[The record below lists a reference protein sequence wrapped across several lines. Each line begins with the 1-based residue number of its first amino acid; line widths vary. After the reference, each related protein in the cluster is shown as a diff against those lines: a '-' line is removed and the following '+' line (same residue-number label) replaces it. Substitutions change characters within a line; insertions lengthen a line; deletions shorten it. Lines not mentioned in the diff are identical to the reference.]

1 LAFVARVQEV
11 NKMATIKKYN
21 DGTMFYDAFGGKI
34 GETTVEE
41 EWMGDSF
48 NRDSSICAYKVN
60 QDSCIDTLNELT
72 GYVTASASNYGL
84 ASHADGYA
92 TVAKGVDG
100 TRDQKIVVN
109 DIAFDTTTHSL
120 KAELREL
127 KAQIDALKKSMT
139 TTSKLRPALKTLQYK
154 SEVE

>member
-1 LAFVARVQEV
+1 
-11 NKMATIKKYN
+11 MATIKKYN

-34 GETTVEE
+34 GETTVVEE

-48 NRDSSICAYKVN
+48 NRDSICAYKVN
-60 QDSCIDTLNELT
+60 GDNCLDTLNELT
-72 GYVTASASNYGL
+72 GYVTTSASNCYAAGS
-84 ASHADGYA
+84 ASHADGYGLA
-92 TVAKGVDG
+92 VKGTMG
-100 TRDQKIVVN
+100 TCDPKLVVN
-109 DIAFDTTTHSL
+109 DIAFDTTAHSL

-139 TTSKLRPALKTLQYK
+139 ATSKLRPALKTLQYK

>member
-1 LAFVARVQEV
+1 
-11 NKMATIKKYN
+11 MATIKKYN

-72 GYVTASASNYGL
+72 GYVTASASNCYAAGS
-84 ASHADGYA
+84 ASHADGYGL
-92 TVAKGVDG
+92 TVKGTMG
-100 TRDQKIVVN
+100 TYDPKLVVN
-109 DIAFDTTTHSL
+109 DIAFDTTAHNL
-120 KAELREL
+120 KAELQEIR
-127 KAQIDALKKSMT
+127 AQIDALKKSMT
-139 TTSKLRPALKTLQYK
+139 TTSKLRSALKTLQYK